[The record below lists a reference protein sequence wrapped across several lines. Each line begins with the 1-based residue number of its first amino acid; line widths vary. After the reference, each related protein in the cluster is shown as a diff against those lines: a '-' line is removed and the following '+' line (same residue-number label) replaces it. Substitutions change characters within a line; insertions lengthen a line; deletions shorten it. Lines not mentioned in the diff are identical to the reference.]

1 VVGVVGGVGCVLL
14 MLMHDHTVVMLL
26 LLPLLLLDATL
37 PRPPTPLLQAQQNQ
51 DNVMWE
57 ENRLL
62 QSGVVRRTRVNEEE
76 EKDLVR
82 VQIIVMDIKPPFLDG
97 RMVLPSPPSPAA
109 PRAAAFQSHTQRGL
123 QQPNVGCNLWRVR
136 CTRSG
141 RTKPPW
147 SRIPPATCRRYQ

>member
-1 VVGVVGGVGCVLL
+1 MVVGVVGGCLGCVLP

-26 LLPLLLLDATL
+26 LLLLLLLLLDATRL
-37 PRPPTPLLQAQQNQ
+37 RPPTPLLQAQQNQ

-97 RMVLPSPPSPAA
+97 RMVPLPPFPCRPPRRSL
-109 PRAAAFQSHTQRGL
+109 S
-123 QQPNVGCNLWRVR
+123 QPHP
-136 CTRSG
+136 TRF
-141 RTKPPW
+141 
-147 SRIPPATCRRYQ
+147 ATTEYRL